1 MFLNKSFLLFFTFI
15 GISCVCAYS
24 MQNVLEVYPAKEGF
38 VRNAVFCKL
47 HTQNICA
54 SGYFYYLN
62 NFFLYH
68 FGDLSQQ
75 DPSKKNWT
83 ISEIRQRYSKCPEI
97 CKYEKCKLEDC
108 YELDCLPLHQPG
120 KVFITYHD
128 KIWQCLAIEEITL
141 TKLFPDLSDEN
152 LKDHINKRFDPDAK
166 PEGCHAE
173 INFYYGRRVI
183 YFFSTS
189 PLQCVLS
196 MPYDGSA
203 EFTKKEMEY
212 FSKFL
217 DLTQFRNPAYRIVGV
232 FDNLVPCVLQ

>member
-1 MFLNKSFLLFFTFI
+1 MKYLPE
-15 GISCVCAYS
+15 ISPD
-24 MQNVLEVYPAKEGF
+24 EKGF

-47 HTQNICA
+47 HTHDTCA

-62 NFFLYH
+62 KFFLYH

-83 ISEIRQRYSKCPEI
+83 ISEIRTRYSKCSDI
-97 CKYEKCKLEDC
+97 CVYETCKLENC
-108 YELDCLPLHQPG
+108 YEKDSELLHQPG
-120 KVFITYHD
+120 RVFITYHD
-128 KIWQCLAIEEITL
+128 KIWQCLAVEEISS
-141 TKLFPDLSDEN
+141 TKFLPKLSDKD
-152 LKDHINKRFDPDAK
+152 LKDHINKRLDPDVK

-173 INFYYGRRVI
+173 IDFYSGRRVI

-196 MPYDGSA
+196 MPYDGPA

-217 DLTQFRNPAYRIVGV
+217 DLTEFRNPAYRIVGV
-232 FDNLVPCVLQ
+232 FDNLTPCLLQ